1 MMKKYLMMGI
11 AALALA
17 SCSKDDITYV
27 NPDEA
32 KYEMVFVNRF
42 GTPNPNHT
50 WGFGSASRAFTRS
63 ENANANEWA
72 DPNKAYGGLNVPPA
86 LTPEQIAVV
95 KKYFQTHP
103 NLGYQDPKWTNYFI
117 QQVYKGHT
125 DVPEGCA
132 TPEAYMAA
140 NGETYLIA
148 SDYMDHLAAI
158 NGNFVDHINN
168 FNHGDCGEND
178 HVLDNGG
185 NANDGPFHTDKIMY
199 MQNSTT
205 KSFGYF
211 NSNGSLCQTNYTAL
225 VSYKTIMQE
234 MGAEANCLEDGWN
247 RSFMGFDFEQMIEGQ
262 CYASDNEQWDYSTNP
277 ATFISSTPKNLTIWG
292 EYYINGV
299 KQTDYVY
306 QYNGQPVKM
315 LSDQMNRYCAD
326 VINVTDKQLWSE
338 ERDANANNAYL
349 GTKLNTDVIDGLL
362 ADGYLPV
369 DNKSLR
375 VWAKVGG
382 CADGYFSDWIVTLA
396 EAKGGTIIPNE
407 YDFRVMAE
415 DLSTN
420 ENSDFDFNDIVFDV
434 KYVSSTVAKV
444 KVRAAGGIFPIRID
458 QNDDYEI
465 HALLGGAVTML
476 NTFPGHHY
484 DLEAQEI
491 EVSGTFGESADDPAF
506 KAGVREIKIEV
517 SKDGS
522 RTWTELTAPTGKAAS
537 KIGVP
542 VSVDWCNE
550 YQDIDEK
557 WGTGAFAAWVQSEQA
572 PFWTPENNW

>member
-299 KQTDYVY
+299 KQTNYVY

-326 VINVTDKQLWSE
+326 VINVTDEQLWSE

-476 NTFPGHHY
+476 NTFAGHHN
-484 DLEAQEI
+484 DLEADEI
-491 EVSGTFGESADDPAF
+491 EVSGNFGSSSADAQF
-506 KAGVREIKIEV
+506 KLGIKNIKVEV
-517 SKDGS
+517 NKGGGWS
-522 RTWTELTAPTGKAAS
+522 ELFAPIGTAAS
-537 KIGVP
+537 KIAVP